1 MKITT
6 ESGKVFYTESIT
18 DSERTAYL
26 RQLAAHY
33 RLTRNDVS
41 RYTGYSAN
49 YVAAWFATEGTP
61 RHRPVPVRAV
71 DRLILEI
78 QAGNVQSSKGR

>member
-6 ESGKVFYTESIT
+6 ESGKVFDTQNIT

-26 RQLAAHY
+26 KKLAAHY
-33 RLTRNDVS
+33 RLTRADVA
-41 RYTGYSAN
+41 RHTGYSLN

-61 RHRPVPVRAV
+61 RHRPVPVRAI

-78 QAGNVQSSKGR
+78 QAGTVVSSKDR